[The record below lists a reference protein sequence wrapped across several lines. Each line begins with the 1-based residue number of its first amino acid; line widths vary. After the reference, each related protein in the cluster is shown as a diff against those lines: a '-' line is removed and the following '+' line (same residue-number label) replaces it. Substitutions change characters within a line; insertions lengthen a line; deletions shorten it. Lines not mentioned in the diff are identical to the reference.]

1 MHDIAVV
8 GAGPAGGAAAWRLT
22 RKGLDVMVLD
32 RRKRVGDPVHCGE
45 MVSEFALR
53 DNDLSPQGS
62 FVVRPVHGVR
72 GFSPDGNHFEIEM
85 QGHCIDRSAFDRHM
99 AEMAVAEGAIVRLS
113 TEVLSLKRREDHWLL
128 ETNKGAIKARAIV
141 AADGPDSMVGRWA
154 GLAVTTRK
162 AKGLQYKFRPS
173 EELRDESMRLHFGS
187 RFPGGHAWSF
197 DRGDELSVGVVST
210 SSPRVT
216 LDVFCK
222 THGLDPKERLQVA
235 EGVVP
240 QGGPNPQMAGCW
252 VVTVGDAA
260 GLTNPFS
267 GGGIHSALH
276 SARVASETL
285 VHALEADRT
294 SHLREYET
302 EMRAT
307 PFCDPALVE
316 ARRLMDEMTDR
327 QWNASVA
334 LLGGQGTRGKEGRG
348 MLSRLLRKGGG
359 IGWSRR
365 LGPLRAA
372 LKACSRYG
380 W

>member
-1 MHDIAVV
+1 
-8 GAGPAGGAAAWRLT
+8 
-22 RKGLDVMVLD
+22 
-32 RRKRVGDPVHCGE
+32 
-45 MVSEFALR
+45 MVSDFALQ
-53 DNDLSPQGS
+53 DNGLSPQGS
-62 FVVRPVHGVR
+62 FVVRPVRGVR
-72 GFSPDGNHFEIEM
+72 GFSPDGNHFKVEM
-85 QGHCIDRSAFDRHM
+85 EGHCLDRSAFDRHL

-113 TEVLSLKRREDHWLL
+113 TEVEAVKRREDHWLL

-141 AADGPDSMVGRWA
+141 AADGPDSVIGRSA
-154 GLAVTTRK
+154 GLVVSTRK
-162 AKGLQYKFRPS
+162 AYGLQYKFRPN
-173 EELRDESMRLHFGS
+173 EELKDESMRLHFGS
-187 RFPGGHAWSF
+187 RYPGGHAWFF

-210 SSPRVT
+210 SSPRVI

-222 THGLDPKERLQVA
+222 TLGLDPKERLQVS
-235 EGVVP
+235 EGFVP
-240 QGGPNPQMAGCW
+240 QGGPNPQMAGSW

-294 SHLREYET
+294 SHLRNYEA

-316 ARRLMDEMTDR
+316 ARQLMDVMTDR

-334 LLGGQGTRGKEGRG
+334 LLRDQSLKEG
-348 MLSRLLRKGGG
+348 KGGG
-359 IGWSRR
+359 ILTKLIPKGGEMGWSRR
-365 LGPLRAA
+365 LAPIRTA
-372 LKACSRYG
+372 LKNYSKYG